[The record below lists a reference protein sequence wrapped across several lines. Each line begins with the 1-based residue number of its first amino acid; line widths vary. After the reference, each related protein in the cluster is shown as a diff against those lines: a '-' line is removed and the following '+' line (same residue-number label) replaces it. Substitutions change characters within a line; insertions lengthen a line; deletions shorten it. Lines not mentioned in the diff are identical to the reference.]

1 MEKCHCSGVSF
12 QKVIEICIEKNCHYS
27 EAAKLLDVSETCT
40 ACRNDLKE
48 YCENRLRVQKL
59 AS

>member
-1 MEKCHCSGVSF
+1 MEKCHCAGVSF
-12 QKVIEICIEKNCHYS
+12 QKVWEFSLEKNCHYS

-40 ACRNDLKE
+40 ACREDLKR
-48 YCENRLRVQKL
+48 YCENRLQVQKL